1 MLYYCLQLSFI
12 EYLLEQYAV
21 VKCLEY
27 VVYVCVILNAA
38 SSDIVRQCDN
48 ENIFANN
55 ISRKTSTDR
64 YRPPQGSLNRHQ
76 YGDVIS
82 TLPISVTVIVFKLKI
97 QIYPLVLTPLA
108 STIDDYYK
116 IELLRDR

>member
-12 EYLLEQYAV
+12 QHLLEQYAV

-48 ENIFANN
+48 ENIFAKVIIII
-55 ISRKTSTDR
+55 ISAEKHPLIDIG
-64 YRPPQGSLNRHQ
+64 RPKVR
-76 YGDVIS
+76 
-82 TLPISVTVIVFKLKI
+82 
-97 QIYPLVLTPLA
+97 
-108 STIDDYYK
+108 
-116 IELLRDR
+116 